1 MKIRTLTL
9 VALTIM
15 MALPAQAQ
23 PMKQRVQSRVYTSY
37 AESPQRKNSVQYGRY
52 GHTRVTPSTRS
63 GAGYYTYYGFRLGL
77 TGGTINADDPFYD
90 AGGMRSGLN
99 ASFNADILLTPYT
112 PLFFETGLQYIE
124 KGGKKS
130 SGAEKLTYSLNYLE
144 VPLLLKYQ
152 LKLDNNI
159 AVTPFL
165 GGYLACGIGGKIKDQ
180 NLRMSENSFTD
191 NNFKRFD
198 GGLRLGCGMMLDMF
212 YVEAGYDVGLANI
225 SQDSFDSAHTG
236 TLFANNGF
244 NF

>member
-1 MKIRTLTL
+1 MKRNHSFAL

-23 PMKQRVQSRVYTSY
+23 
-37 AESPQRKNSVQYGRY
+37 YGRYGNPRGY

-77 TGGTINADDPFYD
+77 AGGTINADNPFYD
-90 AGGMRSGLN
+90 AGGIRSGLN
-99 ASFNADILLTPYT
+99 AGFNADILLTPYT

-130 SGAEKLTYSLNYLE
+130 SGDQKLTYSLNYLE

-180 NLRMSENSFTD
+180 NLRMAENSFSD

-198 GGLRLGCGMMLDMF
+198 GGLRIGCGMMLDMF

-236 TLFANNGF
+236 TLFANIGF

>member
-1 MKIRTLTL
+1 MKRNHILAL

-23 PMKQRVQSRVYTSY
+23 
-37 AESPQRKNSVQYGRY
+37 YGRYGNPRGY

-63 GAGYYTYYGFRLGL
+63 GAGYYTYYSFRLGL
-77 TGGTINADDPFYD
+77 AGGTINADNPFYD
-90 AGGMRSGLN
+90 AGGIRSGLN
-99 ASFNADILLTPYT
+99 AGFNADILLTPYT

-130 SGAEKLTYSLNYLE
+130 SGDQKLTYSLNYLE

-180 NLRMSENSFTD
+180 NLRTAENSFSD

-198 GGLRLGCGMMLDMF
+198 GGLR
-212 YVEAGYDVGLANI
+212 EAGYDVGLANI

-236 TLFANNGF
+236 TLFANIGF